1 MIRIIILFLIISM
14 FSFANDNFLILAHR
28 GASQIF
34 PENTMLSM
42 RGALGTEAADY
53 LEMDL
58 QLTKDYVLVVFHD
71 KYLNDVTDV
80 KKKFTKHRARKDGK
94 YYVVDFTYAELQNL
108 KITSRYYKILGFRKN
123 LTKFRNYEKYY
134 TNKDN
139 RIPSFQEVIDL
150 TKAYNKAKKVN
161 VGLYPELKDLD
172 FYRRENRDVTMELV
186 EVLKSNGYKNKKDN
200 IIIQSFYIDELQ
212 RLKERIFP
220 EYNVEYKTTYLVDT
234 KAENKILKDKTG
246 NVLSYIKENIDCLG
260 ISKNKI
266 YGSKKSQEFL
276 NKLKTNNM
284 CIHVYTFNKEN
295 VSRGFKTLDEEILYF
310 KENLKVNGIFKD

>member
-1 MIRIIILFLIISM
+1 M
-14 FSFANDNFLILAHR
+14 
-28 GASQIF
+28 
-34 PENTMLSM
+34 
-42 RGALGTEAADY
+42 
-53 LEMDL
+53 
-58 QLTKDYVLVVFHD
+58 
-71 KYLNDVTDV
+71 
-80 KKKFTKHRARKDGK
+80 
-94 YYVVDFTYAELQNL
+94 

-123 LTKFRNYEKYY
+123 LTKSRNYEKYY

-139 RIPSFQEVIDL
+139 RIPTFQEIIDL

-172 FYRRENRDVTMELV
+172 FYRKENHDVTMELV
-186 EVLKSNGYKNKKDN
+186 ELLKSNGYNNKKDN

-220 EYNVEYKTTYLVDT
+220 EYNVEFKTTYLVDT
-234 KAENKILKDKTG
+234 KAENRIFKDKTG

-260 ISKNKI
+260 VSKNKI

-276 NKLKTNNM
+276 NKLKSNNM

-295 VSRGFKTLDEEILYF
+295 ISREFKTLDEEILYF

>member
-1 MIRIIILFLIISM
+1 MIRIIMLFLIISM
-14 FSFANDNFLILAHR
+14 FSFANDDFLILAHR

-34 PENTMLSM
+34 PENTLLSM
-42 RGALGTEAADY
+42 RGALGTADY

-71 KYLNDVTDV
+71 KYLNDVTDI

-123 LTKFRNYEKYY
+123 LTKSRNYEKYY

-150 TKAYNKAKKVN
+150 TKAYNKAKKTN

-172 FYRRENRDVTMELV
+172 FYRKENRDVTMGLV
-186 EVLKSNGYKNKKDN
+186 ELLKSNGYNNKKDN

-220 EYNVEYKTTYLVDT
+220 EYNVEFKTTYLVDT
-234 KAENKILKDKTG
+234 KAEN
-246 NVLSYIKENIDCLG
+246 
-260 ISKNKI
+260 
-266 YGSKKSQEFL
+266 
-276 NKLKTNNM
+276 
-284 CIHVYTFNKEN
+284 
-295 VSRGFKTLDEEILYF
+295 R
-310 KENLKVNGIFKD
+310 IFKDKDLH

>member
-1 MIRIIILFLIISM
+1 MIRIIMLFLIISM
-14 FSFANDNFLILAHR
+14 FSFANDDFLILAHR

-34 PENTMLSM
+34 PENTLLSM
-42 RGALGTEAADY
+42 RGALGTSDY

-71 KYLNDVTDV
+71 KYLNDVTDI

-123 LTKFRNYEKYY
+123 LTKSRNYEKYY

-150 TKAYNKAKKVN
+150 TKAYNKAKKTN

-172 FYRRENRDVTMELV
+172 FYRKENRDVTMGLV
-186 EVLKSNGYKNKKDN
+186 ELLKSNGYNNKKDN

-234 KAENKILKDKTG
+234 KAENKIIKDKTG

-266 YGSKKSQEFL
+266 YGRKKSQEFL
-276 NKLKTNNM
+276 NKLKSNNM
-284 CIHVYTFNKEN
+284 YIHVYTFNKEN
-295 VSRGFKTLDEEILYF
+295 ISRGFKTLDEEILYF